1 MAQETIRVEVLGLRE
16 LGKKLRALGDIKK
29 IKAIARRSLN
39 AGAAPMKKAVKVK
52 APVAPAPYRV
62 DDGTK
67 MGQLVQPGNIAK
79 QVVTKNVP
87 NPPDMTYAVVIA
99 IRGKRKHG
107 YANRIA
113 SLQHFGTVKQSPNPF
128 MQQAYDQT
136 RQESQNIIIDRLRTE
151 IDAAA
156 AAGAGGTT

>member
-1 MAQETIRVEVLGLRE
+1 MAQETVRVEVLGLRE
-16 LGKKLRALGDIKK
+16 LGKKLREIGDIKK

-39 AGAAPMKKAVKVK
+39 AGAQPLKKAVKAK

-67 MGQLVQPGNIAK
+67 LGQIVQPGNIAR
-79 QVVTKNVP
+79 QVVTKNIP

-99 IRGKRKHG
+99 IRGKRKNG
-107 YANRIA
+107 FANRIA
-113 SLQHFGTVKQSPNPF
+113 SLQEFGTVKQAPQPF
-128 MQQAYDQT
+128 MRPAFDEGAQDASN
-136 RQESQNIIIDRLRTE
+136 RIIDRLRTE

-156 AAGAGGTT
+156 AAGPGGTT